1 MKYLKTFENIYS
13 DKNAKYLLLKML
25 EDLDTEF
32 KKRGIK
38 YKDLS
43 SEVLQTIVQSDIKSG
58 WVYMSGFKYRIR
70 EDNLKK
76 APIDFIECDATIITS
91 EGGIDNW
98 DNIYSFLTRYLG
110 KWNDEFNKT
119 NLFLVWEIRK
129 LNEYMKSMKNY
140 EGPYT
145 AELTIAIKEKKYQ
158 RINPTPKALHFS
170 FRKNRDHI
178 EKNGITASLN
188 KRWSKG
194 EGTMSEPNLGIDEP
208 VVYLFP
214 DFRWEPGRVIQK
226 DGQTYLSDSCWWS
239 IITYIFGKFNEIDWL
254 HKGKGWSKED
264 VQIDL
269 WEIDTSG
276 LGYKWY
282 RDSNSSET
290 GVTKRLGFWD
300 WIVTFDG
307 DIPPSN
313 IKLLETYDIYD
324 LSERM
329 HRRELRN

>member
-1 MKYLKTFENIYS
+1 MKYLKTFENIYN

-25 EDLDTEF
+25 KDLDTEF

-38 YKDLS
+38 YEDPPRGD
-43 SEVLQTIVQSDIKSG
+43 VQSDKEIGQGYLGS
-58 WVYMSGFKYRIR
+58 FKYRIH
-70 EDNLKK
+70 DNTIK
-76 APIDFIECDATIITS
+76 APIDYIECEAIIITS

-119 NLFLVWEIRK
+119 NLFLVWEMRK
-129 LNEYMKSMKNY
+129 LYLQEDVESMKSKKNY
-140 EGPYT
+140 EGPWMSK
-145 AELTIAIKEKKYQ
+145 LTIAIKEKKYQ

-214 DFRWEPGRVIQK
+214 DFRWEPGRVIEK
-226 DGQTYLSDSCWWS
+226 DGQTYLSRSCWWS
-239 IITYIFGKFNEIDWL
+239 VIQYIFGKFNEIDWL

-300 WIVTFDG
+300 WMVTFDG

-324 LSERM
+324 R
-329 HRRELRN
+329 